1 MTVPLLDAMPAIT
14 NPTHRDLCLRW
25 APTGTQIDSAKHHLA
40 AHPGGKVIVAL
51 VLLRKEYG
59 IWDVDV
65 EVRPVDG
72 AWLTRSDD
80 TYHEAV
86 NAACEAGA
94 ALLGSRIGTVS
105 WVDIRP
111 DGSWAVFEDI
121 RTTRNR
127 KEHTT

>member
-1 MTVPLLDAMPAIT
+1 MNSINLMPALDSLIQ
-14 NPTHRDLCLRW
+14 RDLCLRW
-25 APTGTQIDSAKHHLA
+25 APTGTQIDSAKQYLTGN
-40 AHPGGKVIVAL
+40 PGGKVIVAL
-51 VLLRKEYG
+51 VLLRKEFG
-59 IWDVDV
+59 IWDFDV

-72 AWLTRSDD
+72 AWLTKTDE

-86 NAACEAGA
+86 AAACEAGA

-121 RTTRNR
+121 RSNRTT
-127 KEHTT
+127 KERQR